1 MSNRITRRLIP
12 DLNHL
17 LLQDGLLVLEKGG
30 DGKKQEKAQV
40 LNLKKKFDK
49 LLIFKYLIFLNL
61 GHNDFGCVDYI
72 DFFCSFQIFLRLLQ
86 LLRCI

>member
-40 LNLKKKFDK
+40 LNIIKMYMNDQFAETDILIYQNRE
-49 LLIFKYLIFLNL
+49 IFK
-61 GHNDFGCVDYI
+61 DF
-72 DFFCSFQIFLRLLQ
+72 
-86 LLRCI
+86 